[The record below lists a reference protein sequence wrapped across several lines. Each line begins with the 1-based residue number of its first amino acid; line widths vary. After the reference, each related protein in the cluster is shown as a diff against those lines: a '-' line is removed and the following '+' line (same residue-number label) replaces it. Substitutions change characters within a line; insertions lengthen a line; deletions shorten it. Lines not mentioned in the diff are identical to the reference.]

1 MELSRRSRSGAKVPS
16 ARSSQRG
23 AYRVLATCMVF
34 EPGYRGGGPVRSL
47 AAVLDT
53 LPDGVELTLVT
64 RDRDLGATTPYPDL
78 SSRWVQ
84 RNEQAS
90 VFYLST
96 RSPQSWRRLRQQLRS
111 TTFDLLYVN
120 SLWSTFSLL
129 PILLSAV
136 GLLRVRRVLIA
147 PRGELS
153 PGALR
158 LKSLKKRL
166 FLTVW
171 RPVLR
176 RLDVCWQACST
187 LEREDVLRTFPAA
200 EVLLSGNGASLPRI
214 PMQAA
219 ARNAPGSALRLVF
232 ISRISPMKNLLMA
245 LSALSE
251 VTEPVSFDIYGPVE
265 DRDYWH
271 RCRGL
276 IDAMPANV
284 EVRYLGELTPDQ
296 VRPTFNGYDAFLLPT
311 LGENFG
317 HVIME
322 SLAASCP
329 VVCSD
334 RTPWSELIESGGG
347 IVVRPLA
354 QEELTAELDRLART
368 SPEARF
374 QARRLAGEAF
384 LKWRRSL
391 SDVHVLELARSSS

>member
-1 MELSRRSRSGAKVPS
+1 M
-16 ARSSQRG
+16 
-23 AYRVLATCMVF
+23 
-34 EPGYRGGGPVRSL
+34 RSL